1 MAGKKQYE
9 LIKSARRTLS
19 VEVRV
24 DGTVIVRAPKKC
36 PQSEIDR
43 FLRER
48 QDWIQEKLLLM
59 KARQQDAEKVQP
71 LSEEEQKLSKETARE
86 ALEQKLRYYAPKM
99 GVTYGRVSVRDQKTR
114 WGSCS
119 SEGNLNFNWR
129 LIMAPPGVE
138 FLESGRR
145 NHAGLSEIQK
155 VAERKRKY
163 FAQIL
168 KKIRKPLDA
177 KKDSSYNMMEHEM
190 RNGPQYHGIQAFRL
204 VE

>member
-1 MAGKKQYE
+1 MARQKQYE
-9 LIKSARRTLS
+9 LIRSARRTLS
-19 VEVRV
+19 VEVRL

-36 PQSEIDR
+36 PQSEINR
-43 FLRER
+43 FLKER

-59 KARQQDAEKVQP
+59 KARQRDAEKVQS

-129 LIMAPPGVE
+129 LIMAPPGVMDYVVVHE
-138 FLESGRR
+138 LAHRKEM
-145 NHAGLSEIQK
+145 NHSSKFWAIVEQEMPDYQ
-155 VAERKRKY
+155 ERKQR
-163 FAQIL
+163 L
-168 KKIRKPLDA
+168 KELGGQFI
-177 KKDSSYNMMEHEM
+177 
-190 RNGPQYHGIQAFRL
+190 
-204 VE
+204 